1 MRKSGLLLFLI
12 GLNGSQAQDTL
23 TFFNSAFFVSLAH
36 DGVAMLRK
44 PLHATPRQW
53 ITGSATVALVA
64 ASWLLDD
71 EVNQL
76 IQKKQ
81 HDDARYW
88 FQYAA
93 NPWGNLYSYLFVSAW
108 YLRGKLEPDRHSSH
122 VALQATKALL
132 INAAITQAVKHTI
145 RRQRPWLGDTEDHF
159 NPLESD
165 QSHDSFYS
173 GHASAAMAVAT
184 VFAHEYRQYPG
195 VALAAYGLAGMAAT
209 ARIYL
214 NKHWLSDVAA
224 GCLMGFY
231 IGKTVCRPSAKQ
243 SHISFLPGNVSRLV
257 IQF

>member
-1 MRKSGLLLFLI
+1 MAGVMLLLTW
-12 GLNGSQAQDTL
+12 LNGLHAQDTL
-23 TFFNSAFFVSLAH
+23 TFFNSAFFASLAR
-36 DGVAMLRK
+36 DGVAMVQK
-44 PLHATPRQW
+44 PFHATPRKW
-53 ITGSATVALVA
+53 LTGSATVALVA
-64 ASWLLDD
+64 ASLLLDN
-71 EVNQL
+71 EVNRL
-76 IQKKQ
+76 IQKNQ

-88 FQYAA
+88 FQYGA

-108 YLRGKLEPDRHSSH
+108 YLRGRLEPDRHSCH

-132 INAAITQAVKHTI
+132 INAAITKAVKYTI
-145 RRQRPWLGDTEDHF
+145 RRQRPLSAHADDDIHPWER
-159 NPLESD
+159 E
-165 QSHDSFYS
+165 QSLDSFYS

-184 VFAHEYRQYPG
+184 VFAHEYRHYSA

-214 NKHWLSDVAA
+214 NKHWLSDVAT

-243 SHISFLPGNVSRLV
+243 SRISFFPGKESRLI